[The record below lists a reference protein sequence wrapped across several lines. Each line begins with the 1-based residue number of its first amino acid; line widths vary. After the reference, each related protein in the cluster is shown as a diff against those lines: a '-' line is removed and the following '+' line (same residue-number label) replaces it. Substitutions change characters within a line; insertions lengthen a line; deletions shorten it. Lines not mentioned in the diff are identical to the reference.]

1 MFYIERFFQFLSKT
15 DTQVINSQH
24 CSKFARMTQTSL
36 GVLVFITGVFAFLSG
51 SFAVQTAFKNIA
63 LAVIVGI
70 LYGLMIMAFDR
81 EIVSATNKKAVW
93 IRLPLA
99 FFIGFI
105 VSVPIEMRLLQDRL
119 EKQLHINEKIE
130 NQDLINQNQ
139 ASIDKLHVR
148 RDTLENDVQKYRD
161 QVARWSDAME
171 AEVVGRVRAGRTG
184 KAGEGPAYREAAR
197 NRDLS
202 EKLLNDTVKQLKEV
216 GDQQKEEQTQIE
228 NTYQRGYV
236 HQTYGF
242 LSQFEALE
250 QLKEQSAA
258 AWRISWML
266 RLLFIFIE
274 VFPALV
280 KLLLPYSAYNAI
292 LEARRRESI
301 QLVHALTNHRMTGLG
316 QQPPTIPATQLMA
329 HINQVQPNTTP

>member
-1 MFYIERFFQFLSKT
+1 MFSIERFFQFLSKT

-24 CSKFARMTQTSL
+24 CSRFARMTQTSL

-51 SFAVQTAFKNIA
+51 SFAIQTAFKNTP
-63 LAVIVGI
+63 LAIFVGI
-70 LYGLMIMAFDR
+70 LYGVMIIAFDR

-93 IRLPLA
+93 IRVPLA

-105 VSVPIEMRLLQDRL
+105 VSVPIELRLLEDRL
-119 EKQLHINEKIE
+119 EKQLRVNEKIE
-130 NQDLINQNQ
+130 NQDLINNKQEE
-139 ASIDKLHVR
+139 IEKLHVR
-148 RDTLENDVQKYRD
+148 RDNLEKDLQKYRD
-161 QVARWSDAME
+161 QVAHWSDAME

-184 KAGEGPAYREAAR
+184 KAGEGPAFREAAR
-197 NRDLS
+197 NKDLN
-202 EKLLNDTVKQLKEV
+202 ERLLDATVKQLKEV
-216 GDQQKEEQTQIE
+216 EDQQKEETAQIE
-228 NTYQRGYV
+228 KEYQRGYV

-250 QLKEQSAA
+250 QLKDQSAA

-280 KLLLPYSAYNAI
+280 KLLIPYGAYNAI

-301 QLVHALTNHRMTGLG
+301 QLVHALTNQRMTGLG
-316 QQPPTIPATQLMA
+316 QQPPAIPATQLMA